1 METDRIRDEISKLT
15 PEQQNII
22 KQVETNM
29 ALSDMPLDEQ
39 SLQNMVDIVTGKKTS
54 EEVIEEITKKY
65 MHDELADTK

>member
-22 KQVETNM
+22 KQVEANM

>member
-22 KQVETNM
+22 KQVEVNM

>member
-65 MHDELADTK
+65 MHDELVDTK